1 MGAKGWLVRVERVVV
16 DEGEGEEA
24 AVLTCEATIATN
36 NMAKINTPI
45 TAKNRLSEDKIVSRI
60 NHL

>member
-1 MGAKGWLVRVERVVV
+1 MRVERVV